1 MDENLCRLCEK
12 RKRARK
18 KKKMQ
23 TIKPH
28 YGGGRIQTTIIFQL
42 NREQKEQNQQD

>member
-1 MDENLCRLCEK
+1 MSLMWEEEK
-12 RKRARK
+12 SK
-18 KKKMQ
+18 KKEKKMQ